1 MTAFLPPVLARIL
14 AGLALGLACTSAPA
28 QAGAQQAPPSFHFV
42 ALGDLPYGAP
52 AQSYPAYRQ
61 LIDRINLHRPA
72 FSIHVGDIKS
82 GSTQC
87 SDEEFARQL
96 EHFQRFAG
104 AVVYT
109 PGDNEWTDC
118 HRTSNGGYDPLERLA
133 SLRRVFFAGPG
144 SLGQVPLALERQ
156 PQLMPAFARYVEN
169 QRWLHQG
176 VGFATVHIVGS
187 NNALESRSA
196 QAAAEFFERD
206 QANIAWIKAAF
217 DWAQAQQARA
227 LVLAF
232 QADVFE
238 TRSAYED
245 FPGWSGFKRSI
256 EDTLLPLAAQWGKP
270 VLVIHGDSHQFR
282 VDQPFALRKAPL
294 RNVTRLIVP
303 GASDVRAVRVEVRA
317 SGQFA
322 FELIDSQ

>member
-1 MTAFLPPVLARIL
+1 MTAFLPSALARIL
-14 AGLALGLACTSAPA
+14 TGLALGLACVGAPA
-28 QAGAQQAPPSFHFV
+28 QAGAQEASPSFHFV

-82 GSTQC
+82 GSTPC

-118 HRTSNGGYDPLERLA
+118 HRSNNGGHDPLERLA

-156 PQLMPAFARYVEN
+156 SQLMPAFARYVEN
-169 QRWLHQG
+169 QRWLHQR

-256 EDTLLPLAAQWGKP
+256 EDTLLPLAAKWGKP

>member
-14 AGLALGLACTSAPA
+14 TGLALGLACAGAPA
-28 QAGAQQAPPSFHFV
+28 KAGAQQALPSFHFV

-52 AQSYPAYRQ
+52 AQSYPSYRQ

-82 GSTQC
+82 GSTPC

-96 EHFQRFAG
+96 EHFQRFTG

-118 HRTSNGGYDPLERLA
+118 HRSNNGGYDPLERLA

-156 PQLMPAFARYVEN
+156 SQLMPAFARYVEN
-169 QRWLHQG
+169 QRWHHQG

-196 QAAAEFFERD
+196 QPAAEFFERD

-256 EDTLLPLAAQWGKP
+256 EDTLLPLAAKWGKP

-282 VDQPFALRKAPL
+282 IDQPFALRKAPL

>member
-1 MTAFLPPVLARIL
+1 
-14 AGLALGLACTSAPA
+14 
-28 QAGAQQAPPSFHFV
+28 
-42 ALGDLPYGAP
+42 
-52 AQSYPAYRQ
+52 
-61 LIDRINLHRPA
+61 
-72 FSIHVGDIKS
+72 VGDIKS

-217 DWAQAQQARA
+217 DWAQAQRARA

-282 VDQPFALRKAPL
+282 LDQPFALRKAPL

>member
-1 MTAFLPPVLARIL
+1 MTAFLPPALARIL
-14 AGLALGLACTSAPA
+14 TAVALGLACTGAPA
-28 QAGAQQAPPSFHFV
+28 QAGTQEATTPFHFV
-42 ALGDLPYGAP
+42 ALGDLPYGPP

-61 LIDRINLHRPA
+61 LIERINLNRPT

-82 GSTQC
+82 GSSVC
-87 SDEEFARQL
+87 SDEEFERQL
-96 EHFQRFAG
+96 EHFQLFAG
-104 AVVYT
+104 PVVYT

-118 HRTSNGGYDPLERLA
+118 HRGNNGGFDPLERLA
-133 SLRRVFFAGPG
+133 SLRRLFFGGSG
-144 SLGQVPLALERQ
+144 SLGQSPLVLERQ
-156 PQLMPAFARYVEN
+156 SQLMPVFARYVEN
-169 QRWLHQG
+169 QRWHHQG

-187 NNALESRSA
+187 NNALESRSS

-206 QANIAWIKAAF
+206 QANVAWIKAAF

-238 TRSAYED
+238 TRSAFED

-256 EDTLLPLAAQWGKP
+256 EATLLPLAVQWGKP

-282 VDQPFALRKAPL
+282 VDQPFVLRKVPL
-294 RNVTRLIVP
+294 RNITRLIVP

-317 SGQFA
+317 SGQFG
-322 FELIDSQ
+322 FELIGAK